1 MTSPMSSTSRAL
13 VARCLERVYESIDTP
28 RSLAQLAVELEVSE
42 SALQRAFIEL
52 IGVPPATLFRRLRLE
67 LAFRTLRSRGSSVLE
82 TALASGFQDHSAFSR
97 SFRRAFGFAPAAAR
111 EVVHIQGE
119 LESIA
124 LEEPDIVEL
133 ASLQLQAAVTRGL
146 YFVCAPQAWQ
156 QLTAAL
162 ARVPAEARE
171 HGLFIGQGLDDPHAP
186 DGPAEDDVRFSAGV
200 VGIDADLGL
209 ERSSTRPGTYARFR
223 YTGKLASTGLA
234 YHHIYGAYRERARDS
249 GYALANAPALC
260 MMENLPGIDETRVLI
275 AVPLDPIRE

>member
-1 MTSPMSSTSRAL
+1 MSSTSRAL
-13 VARCLERVYESIDTP
+13 VARCLDRVYECIDAP
-28 RSLAQLAVELEVSE
+28 LSLAQLAAELEVSE

-111 EVVHIQGE
+111 EVVHIQGA

-124 LEEPDIVEL
+124 LEEPDLVEL
-133 ASLQLQAAVTRGL
+133 APLQLQAAVTRGL
-146 YFVCAPQAWQ
+146 YFVCASQAWQ

-162 ARVPAEARE
+162 ARVSPGVRE
-171 HGLFIGQGLDDPHAP
+171 QALFVGQALDDPHAP
-186 DGPAEDDVRFSAGV
+186 DGPAEDAVRFSAGV

-209 ERSSTRPGTYARFR
+209 ERSSTRPGMYARFR
-223 YTGKLASTGLA
+223 YTGKLSNIGLA
-234 YHHIYGAYRERARDS
+234 YHHIYGAYRERARDN
-249 GYALANAPALC
+249 GYALASAPALC
-260 MMENLPGIDETRVLI
+260 MLDGLPSAADDMRVLI
-275 AVPLDPIRE
+275 AVPIDPIRD